1 MENNRIAVIGII
13 IEDTNAAAK
22 VNEILHSYSDFVI
35 GRMGIPY
42 REENINIISIVLNAP
57 IDKINSLTGKLG
69 MIENVSAKA
78 LYAVKSNTV

>member
-1 MENNRIAVIGII
+1 MENNRIVVIGII

-78 LYAVKSNTV
+78 LYASKK

>member
-13 IEDTNAAAK
+13 IENTNNVSK
-22 VNEILHSYSDFVI
+22 VNEVLHEYSDFII

-57 IDKINSLTGKLG
+57 NDKINSLTGKLG
-69 MIENVSAKA
+69 MLEGVSAIA
-78 LYAVKSNTV
+78 LYANKR

>member
-13 IEDTNAAAK
+13 IEETESISK
-22 VNEILHSYSDFVI
+22 VNEILHDNSNFII

-57 IDKINSLTGKLG
+57 NDKINSLTGKLG
-69 MIENVSAKA
+69 MLDGVSAKA
-78 LYAVKSNTV
+78 LYASKK

>member
-13 IEDTNAAAK
+13 IENTDNVLK
-22 VNEILHSYSDFVI
+22 VNEVLHEYSDFII

-57 IDKINSLTGKLG
+57 NDKINSLTGKLG
-69 MIENVSAKA
+69 MLEGVSAKA
-78 LYAVKSNTV
+78 LYANKR

>member
-42 REENINIISIVLNAP
+42 REESMNIISIVLNAP

-78 LYAVKSNTV
+78 LYASKK

>member
-57 IDKINSLTGKLG
+57 IDKINSLTGRLG
-69 MIENVSAKA
+69 MIEGVSAKA
-78 LYAVKSNTV
+78 LYASKK

>member
-78 LYAVKSNTV
+78 LYASKK

>member
-22 VNEILHSYSDFVI
+22 VNEILHTYGDFVI

-78 LYAVKSNTV
+78 LYASKK

>member
-69 MIENVSAKA
+69 MLENVSAKA
-78 LYAVKSNTV
+78 LYAGKK

>member
-22 VNEILHSYSDFVI
+22 VNEILHTYSDFVI

-78 LYAVKSNTV
+78 LYASKK

>member
-69 MIENVSAKA
+69 MIEGVSAKA
-78 LYAVKSNTV
+78 LYASKK

>member
-13 IEDTNAAAK
+13 IEDTNNVLK
-22 VNEILHSYSDFVI
+22 VNEVLHEYSDFII

-57 IDKINSLTGKLG
+57 NDKINSLTGKLG
-69 MIENVSAKA
+69 MLEGVSAKA
-78 LYAVKSNTV
+78 LYANKR

>member
-22 VNEILHSYSDFVI
+22 VNEILHTYSDFVI

-69 MIENVSAKA
+69 MLENVSAKA
-78 LYAVKSNTV
+78 LYAGKK

>member
-13 IEDTNAAAK
+13 IEDTNNVSK
-22 VNEILHSYSDFVI
+22 VNEILHEYSDFII

-57 IDKINSLTGKLG
+57 NDKINSLTGKLG
-69 MIENVSAKA
+69 MLEGVSAKA
-78 LYAVKSNTV
+78 LYANKR